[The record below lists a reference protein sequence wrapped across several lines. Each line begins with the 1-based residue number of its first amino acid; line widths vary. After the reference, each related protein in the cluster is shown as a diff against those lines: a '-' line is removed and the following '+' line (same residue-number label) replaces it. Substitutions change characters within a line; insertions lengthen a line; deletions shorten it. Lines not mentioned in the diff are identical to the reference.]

1 VQKLAPPRP
10 GANNTYRRTLQASL
24 KKDSDMKIDKTTYN
38 DRKERQIGMTAD
50 HTSRPDKVLFFA
62 DTHFLFFKSHHT
74 NGTLPFVRH
83 SSHRFAKVKEPFLPS
98 HEMSKFTNTNFKI
111 K

>member
-1 VQKLAPPRP
+1 MAYTQNEWRIHRCYK
-10 GANNTYRRTLQASL
+10 QAK
-24 KKDSDMKIDKTTYN
+24 KKDSDMKIDKTTYR
-38 DRKERQIGMTAD
+38 DKEENQIGLTAD
-50 HTSRPDKVLFFA
+50 HTSLPDKVLFFA
-62 DTHFLFFKSHHT
+62 DPHFLFFKIHHT